1 MKKLISILAIAAV
14 AALAFVSCNKNDGN
28 DDGNGKGPA
37 ASYVEMDF
45 WFYAKGAPFGNGFAA
60 QVITYEAGDEKNTEE
75 AGSAAWHKSEPFKVK
90 LPCTLKFAR
99 SFLVKLPQYFNLG
112 GTFSYTLSYDGSYKL
127 LDADGNTIEGSEKTF
142 EEVELTVN
150 DEPDNITAEKI
161 NNGTM
166 DSEIIFRFDKD
177 GNLVK

>member
-1 MKKLISILAIAAV
+1 M
-14 AALAFVSCNKNDGN
+14 
-28 DDGNGKGPA
+28 
-37 ASYVEMDF
+37 
-45 WFYAKGAPFGNGFAA
+45 
-60 QVITYEAGDEKNTEE
+60 
-75 AGSAAWHKSEPFKVK
+75 K

-112 GTFSYTLSYDGSYKL
+112 ETFSYTLSYDGSYKL

-166 DSEIIFRFDKD
+166 DSEIIFKFDKD